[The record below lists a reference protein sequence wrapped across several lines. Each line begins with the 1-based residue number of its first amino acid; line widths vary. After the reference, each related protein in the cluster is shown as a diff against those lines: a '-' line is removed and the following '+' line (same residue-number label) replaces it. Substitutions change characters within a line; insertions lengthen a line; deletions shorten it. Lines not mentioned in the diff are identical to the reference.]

1 MFPCRMVEKRHVT
14 PTCFVLLSV
23 QGKQLCSYKLNLYM
37 LLSMGV
43 FGFYMEVQPLVT
55 HNAA

>member
-1 MFPCRMVEKRHVT
+1 MVEKRHVR

-23 QGKQLCSYKLNLYM
+23 QGKQLFSYKLNLYM

-43 FGFYMEVQPLVT
+43 DYVVIGFYMEVQPLVT
-55 HNAA
+55 HKAA